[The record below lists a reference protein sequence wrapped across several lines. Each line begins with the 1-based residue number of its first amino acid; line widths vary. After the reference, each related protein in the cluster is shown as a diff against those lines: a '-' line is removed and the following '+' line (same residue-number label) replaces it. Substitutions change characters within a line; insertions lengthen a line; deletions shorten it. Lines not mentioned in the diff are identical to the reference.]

1 MYLIVGLGNPGSKY
15 KNTRHNIGFMVVSRL
30 AKALGVRFYGK
41 RFESR
46 NAVARYRNRELML
59 FRPQTFMNR
68 SGRAVKACVDYFGL
82 KIEDVLVVHDD
93 LDLPL
98 ERVKVVQKGGA
109 GGHRGI
115 LSLTQSL
122 GTDRFSRVKVGIGRP
137 RYDEGVEDYVLSP
150 YYKKERV
157 LLEEAIQLALQ
168 AVRIFITGGIVSAM
182 NELNRNQRK
191 GISSFL
197 QNP

>member
-1 MYLIVGLGNPGSKY
+1 VYLIVGLGNPGSKY

-30 AKALGVRFYGK
+30 AKALGVRFNGK

-46 NAVARYRNRELML
+46 NALARYRNRELIL
-59 FRPQTFMNR
+59 FRPQTFMNQ
-68 SGRAVKACVDYFGL
+68 SGRAVKSCVDYFGL
-82 KIEDVLVVHDD
+82 KLDDVLVIHDD

-150 YYKKERV
+150 FYKHERV
-157 LLEEAIQLALQ
+157 LLEEALQLALQ
-168 AVRIFITGGIVSAM
+168 AVRIFITDGVVSAM
-182 NELNRNQRK
+182 NEVNRYERK
-191 GISSFL
+191 GISPIL
-197 QNP
+197 QDS

>member
-30 AKALGVRFYGK
+30 AKALGVRFNGK

-46 NAVARYRNRELML
+46 NAVARYRNRELIL
-59 FRPQTFMNR
+59 FRPQTFMNQ

-82 KIEDVLVVHDD
+82 NVDDILVVHDD

-98 ERVKVVQKGGA
+98 GRVKVVQKGGA

-137 RYDEGVEDYVLSP
+137 QYDEGVEDYVLSP
-150 YYKKERV
+150 FYKNERV
-157 LLEEAIQLALQ
+157 LLDEALQLALQ
-168 AVRIFITGGIVSAM
+168 AVQIFVTHGVVSAM
-182 NELNRNQRK
+182 NEVNRYERK
-191 GISSFL
+191 RISPFL
-197 QNP
+197 QDS